1 MEDEIVQLIVAMDDP
16 EAGLALIRQVCLVPF
31 DHFVELGDLADRLV
45 SCDVDGL
52 GLGDRDTGE
61 GFNLAREV
69 GR

>member
-16 EAGLALIRQVCLVPF
+16 EAGLALIRQIRLVPF

-52 GLGDRDTGE
+52 GLGYRDPGE